1 MKKKKLLVVAFAVGV
16 ILSGCS
22 NISQDEY
29 DTLKTENTSLKKS
42 NDELENKLKDLQ
54 EDYDKLIDEKAQ
66 AAEKEMKKSV
76 PRAWATTCFGDDCS
90 ITFSDNNEFIQIICN
105 KGYQITQE
113 SVKEIYS
120 TLLASMPSLGV
131 YQDSIEWERISI
143 NFCDKDKKEFL
154 EFILKKTNGVFG
166 LESINGDLTN
176 AIDINFALESAL
188 K

>member
-66 AAEKEMKKSV
+66 AAEKEIG
-76 PRAWATTCFGDDCS
+76 RAH
-90 ITFSDNNEFIQIICN
+90 
-105 KGYQITQE
+105 
-113 SVKEIYS
+113 V
-120 TLLASMPSLGV
+120 
-131 YQDSIEWERISI
+131 
-143 NFCDKDKKEFL
+143 
-154 EFILKKTNGVFG
+154 
-166 LESINGDLTN
+166 
-176 AIDINFALESAL
+176 
-188 K
+188 